1 MPCDRIWLINLSY
14 CNTSARGNDELC
26 LSVCEIILQGT
37 LNFRVPLSTDKQSVN
52 EQIPKEKT
60 KQHNIILNVIVLM
73 YELMIFA
80 LYWRAFRFIFYLLFD
95 CNTSVFF
102 LALIMFPKRSFK
114 KLCIFSCYDYMSFSD
129 LSKRFKN
136 SRTCVWSAIRLD
148 YNLNGWDFFIFQGN

>member
-1 MPCDRIWLINLSY
+1 MYLLY
-14 CNTSARGNDELC
+14 C

-37 LNFRVPLSTDKQSVN
+37 VNVRVPLSTDKQSVY

-60 KQHNIILNVIVLM
+60 KQHIIKLNVIVLM

-80 LYWRAFRFIFYLLFD
+80 LYWCAFRFIFYLLFD
-95 CNTSVFF
+95 CNASVLF

-136 SRTCVWSAIRLD
+136 SRTCVWSVIWLND
-148 YNLNGWDFFIFQGN
+148 NLNGWDFFIFEI